1 MPKKETEPLLITK
14 PTKNKAAKEKGVKL
28 NADIP
33 KLKTEKDKIKKTEE
47 KKTVK
52 RETEQMNYMKDI
64 AKNFVAKK
72 NNE

>member
-14 PTKNKAAKEKGVKL
+14 PTKNKATKEKGVKL

-33 KLKTEKDKIKKTEE
+33 KLKAEKDKIKKIEE
-47 KKTVK
+47 KKTIK

>member
-33 KLKTEKDKIKKTEE
+33 KLKAEKDKIKKTEE
-47 KKTVK
+47 KKTIK

>member
-14 PTKNKAAKEKGVKL
+14 PTKNKAAKEKGVKQ

-33 KLKTEKDKIKKTEE
+33 KLKAEKDKIKKIEE
-47 KKTVK
+47 KKTIK